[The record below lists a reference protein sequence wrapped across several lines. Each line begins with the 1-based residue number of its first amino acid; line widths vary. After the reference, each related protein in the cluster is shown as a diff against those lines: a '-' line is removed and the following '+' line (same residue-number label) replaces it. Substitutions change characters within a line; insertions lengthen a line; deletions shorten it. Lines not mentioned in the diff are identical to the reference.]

1 MSKYSRQ
8 FALLVL
14 VGVLSATAINIDIPS
29 IYAQEK
35 APNSH
40 QVEADNLFNL
50 GVQKKQKQEY
60 EAALATFNQALEIY
74 RELGDSTEDEIRQA
88 ALTGE
93 GKTLS
98 QLGQVYDL
106 IRDFP
111 QAIDYHLQSLNIA
124 LENEDTLIEAASLS
138 NLGMSYSNLGNYSK
152 AIEYFEKS
160 LPLARQLGNR
170 AGEGWILRRL
180 ANAYSPQGNYTE
192 VIRNYQLALTIAQED
207 YELTSNVD
215 QKKQHLL
222 YQGESLVGLG
232 NAYRSI
238 EDYARAIEYF
248 QQSLVITKELKN
260 TYGESFILS
269 SLAGAYNKLGN
280 NKQAII
286 YSQEGLELARISNNL
301 FAEVQSLQQL
311 ASAYYAQRELTTAID
326 YFQQALVLARQNG
339 NRNQEAEI
347 LGSIGNS
354 YFYLENLE
362 QAAEYLQQSLDTARE
377 INNPIRE
384 AFALSSLAVTYE
396 SLGDYKQLISYLHE
410 GLTISQELGN
420 THLEVNILHNLGT
433 AYYRSGNPSKSEK
446 FYRQAMVLRE
456 SVRSKLGSN
465 DSLKV
470 SIADSNISTGIY
482 QNLQLTLVQQEKTK
496 AALEIAERGRSR
508 AFIELLQ
515 ERLSEDAG
523 TKATVEPPTIE
534 QIQQIAQQQNA
545 TLVEYSIVQ
554 ENELYIWV
562 IQPTGEIDF
571 RAIDLSILDHSLSK
585 IVRDTRNSIFS
596 RSPKRAEVKLRK
608 LHQLLIEPI
617 ASLLPSDPEARV
629 IFMPQADLFFVPFP
643 ALRDASG
650 EYLIQKHTILT
661 SPSIQLLDLTRQK
674 RLQIE
679 QLGEQDSLVVGL
691 PRNSVVV
698 GNPIMPTLPNSSER
712 LEPLPGAEQ
721 EAQAIAPLLD
731 TTPILG
737 KQATKEMIVEQ
748 MSKSRLI
755 HLATHGLL
763 DDIDGL
769 GIPGALAFTGGLLTS
784 NEIFDLRLNA
794 ELVVLSACDTG
805 RGKITGDGVIGLSR
819 SFITAGAASVVVS
832 LWKVPDAPTAL
843 LMPEFYHQLA
853 NNQNKA
859 QALRQAMLAT
869 IEKYPEPRNW
879 AAFTLIGE
887 AE

>member
-1 MSKYSRQ
+1 MSKYSSQ
-8 FALLVL
+8 FVIAAL
-14 VGVLSATAINIDIPS
+14 VGLLSATAINIDIPS
-29 IYAQEK
+29 IYAQEQ
-35 APNSH
+35 APNPRKA
-40 QVEADNLFNL
+40 EADNLFNL
-50 GVQKKQKQEY
+50 GVQQKHNQDY
-60 EAALATFNQALEIY
+60 EAAIATFNQALEIY
-74 RELGDSTEDEIRQA
+74 REIGDVIEGEMRQA
-88 ALTGE
+88 VLTGE

-98 QLGQVYDL
+98 QLGQIYDS

-111 QAIDYHLQSLNIA
+111 QATDYHLQSLNIA
-124 LENEDTLIEAASLS
+124 QKNEDTLLEAASLS
-138 NLGMSYSNLGNYSK
+138 NLGMSYSNLGDYSQ
-152 AIEYFEKS
+152 AIDYFEQS
-160 LPLARQLGNR
+160 IPLVRQLGNR
-170 AGEGWILRRL
+170 AGEGWILGRL
-180 ANAYSPQGNYTE
+180 ANAYNSAGNYTE
-192 VIRNYQLALTIAQED
+192 AIRNYQLALTIAQE
-207 YELTSNVD
+207 N
-215 QKKQHLL
+215 KNLL
-222 YQGESLVGLG
+222 EQGQSLVGLG
-232 NAYRSI
+232 NAYKSI
-238 EDYARAIEYF
+238 EDYAQAIEYF
-248 QQSLVITKELKN
+248 KQSLVVTKELKN
-260 TYGESFILS
+260 KYGESFILS
-269 SLAGAYNKLGN
+269 SLAGAYNSLGN
-280 NKQAII
+280 HEQAII
-286 YSQEGLELARISNNL
+286 HSQQGLKFAKLSENT
-301 FAEVQSLQQL
+301 FAEADSLQQL
-311 ASAYYAQRELTTAID
+311 ANAYYAQRKLTTAID
-326 YFQQALVLARQNG
+326 YFQQALSVARQNG
-339 NRNQEAEI
+339 NRTQEAGI

-354 YFYLENLE
+354 YFYLEDLE
-362 QAAEYLQQSLDTARE
+362 QAAKYLEQSLGAARE
-377 INNPIRE
+377 IKNRIQE
-384 AFALSSLAVTYE
+384 AFALSSLAVIYE
-396 SLGDYKQLISYLHE
+396 SVGDDEQLISYLHE

-420 THLEVNILHNLGT
+420 TNLEGHILHNLGT
-433 AYYRSGNPSKSEK
+433 AYYRSGNPSQSEK

-482 QNLQLTLVQQEKTK
+482 ENLQLTLVQQDKTK

-554 ENELYIWV
+554 ENNLYIWV

-571 RAIDLSILDHSLSK
+571 RAIDLTTLDHSLSK
-585 IVRDTRNSIFS
+585 IVRDTRNSLFS

-679 QLGEQDSLVVGL
+679 QLGEQDALVVGL

-698 GNPIMPTLPNSSER
+698 GNPIMPTLPHSNEP

-721 EAQAIAPLLD
+721 EAQAIAPLLG

-737 KQATKEMIVEQ
+737 EQATKEMLIEQ

-769 GIPGALAFTGGLLTS
+769 GVPGALALTPTQDDQGLLTS
-784 NEIFDLRLNA
+784 NEIFNLRLNA

-805 RGKITGDGVIGLSR
+805 RGRITGDGVIGLSR

-843 LMPEFYHQLA
+843 LMPEFYNQLA

-869 IEKYPEPRNW
+869 LEKYPEPRNW